1 MQDKEEFLF
10 LLDEVSRAGV
20 ANAMQLRAASEEIIS
35 KWVNLKFDYPNEI
48 IDRLVYI
55 ESSIEDSISNNLN
68 DAVALKNECEEA
80 YKFHIDN
87 FLQTLEQLRGAIR
100 SMKAI

>member
-1 MQDKEEFLF
+1 MEDKEEFLI
-10 LLDEVSRAGV
+10 LLDEVSRDGV
-20 ANAMQLRAASEEIIS
+20 ANAMQLRAASGKIIS
-35 KWVNLKFDYPNEI
+35 KWVNLKFQYPNEI

-68 DAVALKNECEEA
+68 DAVALENECAEA

-87 FLQTLEQLRGAIR
+87 FLQTLEQLRGATA